1 MIGNTWRRFEGEC
14 EGMSKEYQEFKRIH
28 EKAMYLL
35 DNIENRLNK
44 LNGIIATIVSK
55 QTRDAIGGNLK
66 HASKGN

>member
-1 MIGNTWRRFEGEC
+1 
-14 EGMSKEYQEFKRIH
+14 MSKEYREFKRIH

-55 QTRDAIGGNLK
+55 RTRDAIGGNLK
-66 HASKGN
+66 HARKENRS